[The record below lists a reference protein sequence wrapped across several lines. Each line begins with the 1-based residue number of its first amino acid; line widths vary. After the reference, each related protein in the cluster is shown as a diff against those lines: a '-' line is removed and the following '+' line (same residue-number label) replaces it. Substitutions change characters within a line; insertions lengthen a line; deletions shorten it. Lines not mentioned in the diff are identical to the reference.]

1 MLSSFQVVEI
11 PKKTTIAAQ
20 GERLDQLHGT
30 QAGIDPSLPIRE
42 LYLDFITRGSVQL
55 VRKACFRSTVPR
67 TSTKDGGKRV
77 RESAAKI
84 GRGDR
89 GGGMD
94 ANEAHEVP
102 VYKHLP
108 LIEFSE
114 GDCYTALDIYGGRDR
129 WTCSA
134 VATTDV
140 EVVRIVFR
148 DFRNLIAPQV
158 LPLGQLHGFCI
169 APLHFPS
176 LRHTAPGC
184 WMPAFALRGATCS
197 NNVSIC

>member
-1 MLSSFQVVEI
+1 MTENTQVETLQDLSQGMLSSFQVVEI
-11 PKKTTIAAQ
+11 PKKTVIAAQ
-20 GERLDQLHGT
+20 GGRIDQLHGM
-30 QAGIDPSLPIRE
+30 QAVVAGTDPSTPIRD
-42 LYLDFITRGSVQL
+42 LFLDFITKGSVQL

-67 TSTKDGGKRV
+67 TSAEDSRGGGKRV

-84 GRGDR
+84 GRDNR
-89 GGGMD
+89 GGGKD
-94 ANEAHEVP
+94 ANEAHEAP

-114 GDCYTALDIYGGRDR
+114 GECYTALDIYGGRDT

-140 EVVRIVFR
+140 EIVRIAFR

-158 LPLGQLHGFCI
+158 G
-169 APLHFPS
+169 
-176 LRHTAPGC
+176 
-184 WMPAFALRGATCS
+184 
-197 NNVSIC
+197 